1 MAQLAG
7 IEVGFLGLGDIGRPV
22 LRRLK
27 SEGAIIH
34 ATSRSPA
41 LRYKIARDAV
51 DLCNAPNEVNDKL
64 KDGIIILMLSKQ
76 SLIDAFLGGEDG
88 LLSNLAKGALVIDLG
103 QTSPEATRRYAKLV
117 EEKGAH
123 WLDAPALGNE
133 QDVSDGTLTIRAGG
147 RKTDFERAQSLLQA
161 LSDDIKYMGEV
172 GTGQSAAQTV

>member
-27 SEGAIIH
+27 SEGAVIR

-51 DLCNAPNEVNDKL
+51 DICQAPSEVSDKL
-64 KDGIIILMLSKQ
+64 KDGIIILMLSKE

-88 LLSNLAKGALVIDLG
+88 LLSNLATGALVIDLG
-103 QTSPEATRRYAKLV
+103 QTSPDGTRRYAKLV

-123 WLDAPALGNE
+123 WLDAPALGSE
-133 QDVSDGTLTIRAGG
+133 QDASEGTLTIRTGG
-147 RKTDFERAQSLLQA
+147 RKADFERAHSLLKA
-161 LSDDIKYMGEV
+161 ISDDIKYMGEV
-172 GTGQSAAQTV
+172 GAGQSAAQTV